1 MKIDKIT
8 INEYDKGF
16 ISETNLGKTKFLSR
30 YGWYIKIYSGTL
42 CGIGEAAPI
51 PGISSE
57 THEEVG
63 YALNGFKLSLQDID
77 YDIDLEELLLLSD
90 IHGFNINSSKF
101 AIECAIYDL
110 FSKYENKSIAE
121 YIEPNF
127 IPEININAIYS
138 NRSTILPTD
147 VNILKI
153 KINNNNVFDIIEKV
167 DMIVSCYN
175 DDIKLRLDFN
185 EGLDLARSIRVCK
198 QLESYNIDY
207 IEQPLSRLNIHD
219 YYDLRMS
226 VDMPIGLDESVTD
239 YQSVVE
245 LIDEGAVDVLV
256 VKPTI
261 TGSLKDIKNILDLSN
276 QEKIRLVIS
285 SSFETSIAQN
295 YICNLIAAF
304 GIKEHCG
311 IHNIK
316 LFKKDSIPILHKDQI
331 RIPIEIGNS

>member
-1 MKIDKIT
+1 MKIDKII

-16 ISETNLGKTKFLSR
+16 VNETNLGKTKFLNR

-57 THEEVG
+57 NHEEVG
-63 YALNGFKLSLQDID
+63 YALNGFKLSLEGID

-101 AIECAIYDL
+101 AMECAIYDL
-110 FSKYENKSIAE
+110 FSQYENKSIAE
-121 YIEPNF
+121 YIQPNF

-138 NRSTILPTD
+138 KRSTILPKD
-147 VNILKI
+147 ANILKI
-153 KINNNNVFDIIEKV
+153 KINNNNIFDIVEKV
-167 DMIVSCYN
+167 DMIISYYN

-185 EGLDLARSIRVCK
+185 EGLDLGRSIRVCK

-207 IEQPLSRLNIHD
+207 IEQPLNRLNIRD

-304 GIKEHCG
+304 RIKEHCG

-316 LFKKDSIPILHKDQI
+316 LFKSDNIPILNKDRI
-331 RIPIEIGNS
+331 RIPIEIGSS